1 MAAMEASKLQLEPAS
16 PEPQSSDPEPEPEP
30 EPAPQPTSAPGEPL
44 MPGLGALLE
53 LATTP
58 RERAPDT
65 EADTDIGQWLTSI
78 GAPESAEDIF
88 LEREIDTLGELADAV
103 ATREDLGQLLPPELV
118 EIGWETVL
126 RVKPQRS
133 S

>member
-1 MAAMEASKLQLEPAS
+1 
-16 PEPQSSDPEPEPEP
+16 
-30 EPAPQPTSAPGEPL
+30 

-58 RERAPDT
+58 RDRPPDT

-78 GAPESAEDIF
+78 GAPESVEDIF
-88 LEREIDTLGELADAV
+88 LAREIDTLGELADAV
-103 ATREDLGQLLPPELV
+103 TTREDLDKLLPSELV
-118 EIGWETVL
+118 DVGWETVV
-126 RVKPQRS
+126 RIKSQRS